1 MAACLISMR
10 LIHIVIILSH
20 RMIEDSGKRGNTMA
34 ERRQLF
40 AEMSKYETLKGHPT
54 VSIEYSGKKILNPYG
69 ICTFP

>member
-1 MAACLISMR
+1 MCVCIEMAACLISMR

-40 AEMSKYETLKGHPT
+40 AEMSKYETLKEHPR
-54 VSIEYSGKKILNPYG
+54 VFIEYSWK
-69 ICTFP
+69 

>member
-40 AEMSKYETLKGHPT
+40 AEMSKYETLKEHPT
-54 VSIEYSGKKILNPYG
+54 VYI
-69 ICTFP
+69 